1 LIGYLAISV
10 RIKGLSEERFMP
22 LTDRRTI
29 LRAAAILPVFAGAIS
44 ETASAQTGP
53 AEAQKP
59 AVAPTET
66 PKDVTKILARYVV
79 AGQYDDMPKNVRKVG
94 VRTMVNWVGVAIGGS
109 CHQTVDIAASALGP
123 FSGPPQASL
132 LGRRERFDIM
142 NAAFINGV
150 SSHIFDYD
158 DTHLKTI
165 IHPAGPVASAI
176 LAMSEMQPVSGKD
189 FLNALALGIETECRI
204 GNAVYPNHYDAGWH
218 ITGTAGVFGAAAAA
232 GKLLGLNEQQMVWA
246 LGLAASQ
253 PVGLRESF
261 GSMNKSFN
269 PGRAA
274 SNGIFAALLASKNY
288 TSSDGMIEAKRG
300 WANTI
305 STKQDYKEITDGLG
319 QRYEAAL
326 NTYKP
331 FACGIVLHPAID
343 AAIQLRNDN
352 KLTADQIERVE
363 LKVHPLVL
371 ELTGK
376 KTPREGLEGKFS
388 VYHAVAI
395 ALVEGAGGEKQFSDR
410 AVTDPTV
417 VALRSKVIPVITPG
431 IETAQV
437 DMTIVLKDGR
447 TLHRYIQHAVGS
459 LDVPM
464 SDKALEVKFAD
475 LADGILPSPVIR
487 QAMDLCWNVE
497 TLGNAADIAKM
508 CISS

>member
-1 LIGYLAISV
+1 ML
-10 RIKGLSEERFMP
+10 P
-22 LTDRRTI
+22 TDRRTI
-29 LRAAAILPVFAGAIS
+29 LRAAANLPMVAASMTGP
-44 ETASAQTGP
+44 ASAQTP
-53 AEAQKP
+53 AAPPSAPEAAKP
-59 AVAPTET
+59 AAP
-66 PKDVTKILARYVV
+66 PPAVTRILAHYVV
-79 AGQYDDMPKNVRKVG
+79 SARYDDLPANVRKEG
-94 VRTMVNWVGVAIGGS
+94 VRTLLNWVGVAIGGS
-109 CHQTVDIAASALGP
+109 RHQTVDIAASALAP
-123 FSGPPQASL
+123 FSGPQQASL

-176 LAMSEMQPVSGKD
+176 LALSEMQPVSGKD
-189 FLNALALGIETECRI
+189 FLNALVLGVETECRI
-204 GNAVYPNHYDAGWH
+204 GNSVYPNHYDVGWH

-274 SNGIFAALLASKNY
+274 SDGIFAAVLASKNF
-288 TSSDGMIEAKRG
+288 TSSDAMIEAKRG

-305 STKQDYKEITDGLG
+305 STKQDYREIIDGLG

-331 FACGIVLHPAID
+331 FACGIVMHPAID
-343 AAIQLRNDN
+343 AAIQLRNEN

-376 KTPREGLEGKFS
+376 KTPRQGLEGKFS
-388 VYHAVAI
+388 IYHAVAV

-417 VALRSKVIPVITPG
+417 VALRGKVVPVITPG
-431 IETAQV
+431 IDPAQV

-447 TLHRYIQHAVGS
+447 TLHRHIEHAIGS
-459 LDVPM
+459 VEMPM
-464 SDKALEVKFAD
+464 TDRQLETKFAD
-475 LADGILPSPVIR
+475 LADGILPAAAIR
-487 QAMDLCWNVE
+487 RVMDACWNVE
-497 TLGNAADIAKM
+497 NLPDAAEIARM
-508 CISS
+508 SVSS